1 MTRINFKQSKISFL
15 YTVYC
20 SRNLTFWEWE
30 IPETV
35 FKNINYSKINFTLCS
50 MYFLM
55 AYYRKQIKCSYVPF
69 MEQSW

>member
-15 YTVYC
+15 YTEYC

-50 MYFLM
+50 MYFFDGLL
-55 AYYRKQIKCSYVPF
+55 
-69 MEQSW
+69 

>member
-50 MYFLM
+50 MYFFDGLL
-55 AYYRKQIKCSYVPF
+55 
-69 MEQSW
+69 